1 ADVPVGVLWSGGLD
15 SSLIVALLA
24 AQGQNDLRTFSV
36 GFETIGELQGDE
48 FHYSDLIAQRFA
60 TRHERIAVDTSPRIH
75 APRSHRRHHLAGDR
89 RVAGDDRGDVRANDE
104 PRRDRLLSAVAASRQ
119 ARES

>member
-1 ADVPVGVLWSGGLD
+1 MAHRIMLAVLA
-15 SSLIVALLA
+15 LIVALLA

-60 TRHERIAVDTSPRIH
+60 TRHERIAVDTSRAI
-75 APRSHRRHHLAGDR
+75 
-89 RVAGDDRGDVRANDE
+89 DVD
-104 PRRDRLLSAVAASRQ
+104 RQ
-119 ARES
+119 APN